1 MKLIASL
8 TILCLALFTSGC
20 KSTRATNQKTLA
32 AIQYSADAAMKLWG
46 GHVAREQ
53 RRLDS
58 LPEAD
63 RVSGYALLLERRL
76 KVDDARTKFSTAWAM
91 AWRSA
96 NFKVDQPPTPQAISL
111 LSDLERLVNQYAH

>member
-8 TILCLALFTSGC
+8 TILCLALFTAGC
-20 KSTRATNQKTLA
+20 KSTRANNQKTLA

-46 GHVAREQ
+46 GYVTREQ

-63 RVSGYALLLERRL
+63 RIAGHARLLERRL
-76 KVDDARTKFSTAWAM
+76 AVDDTRRKFSAAWAV
-91 AWRSA
+91 AFTAANYDRNGPSTPPALALLAELESA
-96 NFKVDQPPTPQAISL
+96 IAQFA
-111 LSDLERLVNQYAH
+111 R